1 MGAKLRVYTDL
12 LANFPRTNDFSPPQQ
27 EVFVTEEQ
35 EWSMYFDGSSTFQGG
50 GIRVLLRSPRD
61 EHTFAY
67 KLRFP
72 YSNNEA
78 KYKALLVGLKAAK
91 KLGIKRLKIFG
102 DFKLVIKQVEGI
114 YRVKNPRLVAYRAAM

>member
-1 MGAKLRVYTDL
+1 M
-12 LANFPRTNDFSPPQQ
+12 
-27 EVFVTEEQ
+27 
-35 EWSMYFDGSSTFQGG
+35 
-50 GIRVLLRSPRD
+50 LLRSPRD